1 VFLPEQRRRRVSDQ
15 REHVDILVRGAH
27 VLTMDD
33 DDRIFS
39 PGAVAIRADRIVGV
53 GPDDAVAPRVQPRET
68 IDARQHAVLP
78 GLVDAYSHAGHGLIK
93 AIHTPRLG
101 WPSNRLYFH
110 ATTPQWWEAEAQLSA
125 LERIRFGTTAGLTVL
140 GATPARADD
149 AAYADAH
156 MRGVLRAG
164 IREILSIG
172 PPDPFVPHLPSWET
186 TDWRS
191 GRAVVKPFTHEQ
203 SMAVTSDVVR
213 RWHRSHDD
221 RCRVAV
227 HPPYLLGRFAV
238 HPRFPHAYR
247 PEDLP
252 KMIAHAEEMRAFAD
266 AHEVLI
272 HTHAF
277 KGSLAWGARHLGER
291 FWDVLAED
299 VLLAHANGLTPEE
312 VALAGRAGCAVVWV
326 PTTDENINY
335 GVCPIVDL
343 AAAGV
348 RVAVATDGAAPYM
361 SLNLWK
367 ELHRAMFLQRMDK
380 RDPAVL
386 PPGRVLR
393 MVTIEAAAAV
403 GWDREIGS
411 LEVGK
416 RADLIT
422 VDMEQP
428 HLTPRA
434 HIPQL
439 LAYYAEGLDVS
450 NVICDGRVLMRERRI
465 VSADVGQA
473 VAWAQSEAEAAF
485 ARLDVRA
492 WLEIPKGFWRS
503 HIWPG

>member
-1 VFLPEQRRRRVSDQ
+1 MSGQPEI
-15 REHVDILVRGAH
+15 VDVLVRGAH
-27 VLTMDD
+27 MFTMDD
-33 DDRIFS
+33 DDRTFS
-39 PGAVAIRADRIVGV
+39 PGAVAIRGDRIVAV
-53 GPDDAVAPRVQPRET
+53 GDAERVSERVSARVT
-68 IDARQHAVLP
+68 IDAGLGAVMP

-110 ATTPQWWEAEAQLSA
+110 ATTPDWWEAEAQLSA
-125 LERIRFGTTAGLTVL
+125 LERIRFGTTTGLTVL
-140 GATPARADD
+140 GATPSRADD
-149 AAYADAH
+149 AVYADAH

-164 IREILSIG
+164 IRDMLSIG
-172 PPDPFVPHLPSWET
+172 PPDPFVPHLPSAEA

-191 GRAVVKPFTHEQ
+191 GQAVVRAFTHEQ
-203 SMAVTSDVVR
+203 CMAVTADVVR
-213 RWHRSHDD
+213 RWHRTHGD
-221 RCRVAV
+221 RLRVAV

-238 HPRFPHAYR
+238 HPRFPHSYK

-252 KMIAHAEEMRAFAD
+252 EMVAHAEEMRAFGD
-266 AHEVLI
+266 AHDVLI

-277 KGSLAWGARHLGER
+277 KGSLEWGARHLGER
-291 FWDVLAED
+291 FWAVLARD
-299 VLLAHANGLTPEE
+299 VLLAHANGLTADE

-348 RVAVATDGAAPYM
+348 RVAIATDGAAPYM

-380 RDPAVL
+380 HDPAVL
-386 PPGRVLR
+386 PAGRALR
-393 MVTIEAAAAV
+393 MVTIEAAAAM

-416 RADLIT
+416 KADVIT

-428 HLTPRA
+428 HLTPRM

-439 LAYYAEGLDVS
+439 LAYYVEGMDVAD
-450 NVICDGRVLMRERRI
+450 VICDGRVLMRAKQI
-465 VSADVGQA
+465 VSADVKQT

-485 ARLDVRA
+485 ARMDVSP

-503 HIWPG
+503 HVWPR

>member
-1 VFLPEQRRRRVSDQ
+1 VGDQ
-15 REHVDILVRGAH
+15 LEHVDVLIRGAH
-27 VLTMDD
+27 VLTMDGD
-33 DDRIFS
+33 DHVFS
-39 PGAVAIRADRIVGV
+39 PGAVAIREDRIVAIGA
-53 GPDDAVAPRVQPRET
+53 DDAITRRVQARDT
-68 IDARQHAVLP
+68 IDARLHAVLP

-110 ATTPQWWEAEAQLSA
+110 ATTPDWWEAEGLLSA

-156 MRGVLRAG
+156 LRGVLRAG
-164 IREILSIG
+164 IRDMLSIG
-172 PPDPFVPHLPSWET
+172 PPDPFVPHLPAPEA

-191 GRAVVKPFTHEQ
+191 GKAVVKPFTHEQ
-203 SMAVTSDVVR
+203 CMAVTADVIG
-213 RWHRSHDD
+213 RWHRTHSD
-221 RCRVAV
+221 RLRVSV

-238 HPRFPHAYR
+238 HPRFPHAYK
-247 PEDLP
+247 PDDHAV
-252 KMIAHAEEMRAFAD
+252 MAAHAEEMRAFGD
-266 AHEVLI
+266 RYEVLI

-277 KGSLAWGARHLGER
+277 KGSLEWGARQLGER
-291 FWDVLAED
+291 FWEILGRD

-348 RVAVATDGAAPYM
+348 RVAIATDGAAPYM

-367 ELHRAMFLQRMDK
+367 ELHRGMMLQRMDK

-386 PPGRVLR
+386 PAGRALR
-393 MVTIEAAAAV
+393 MVTIEAAAAM
-403 GWDREIGS
+403 GWDHEIGS

-416 RADLIT
+416 KADVIT
-422 VDMEQP
+422 VDLEQP

-439 LAYYAEGLDVS
+439 LAYYAEGLDVAT
-450 NVICDGRVLMRERRI
+450 VICDGKILMRDRRVL
-465 VSADVGQA
+465 SADLKQA

-485 ARLDVRA
+485 ARMDVGP
-492 WLEIPKGFWRS
+492 WLEIPKGFWQS
-503 HIWPG
+503 HVWPK